1 MKNHSLLTHI
11 FFFCLFFLF
20 YHITISTSTPPYIA
34 VENITLNCGTSD
46 NSTAPDLRLWVGD
59 IGSNFGPAEE
69 PNHKSNISQA
79 HIQSSSID
87 AVPYLTARL
96 SYFQF
101 TYVFP
106 VTPGPKF
113 VRLYFYS
120 APYSGFD
127 KSKDF
132 FTVKAGSF
140 TLLQNFSASI
150 LVNPLENK
158 NFVKEFC
165 INVDKHQK
173 LNLTF
178 IPTSSNYYAFV
189 NGIEIVSMPLYL
201 YYRPQDLPLDLY
213 YRAQGYKREV
223 PLHVGQAPP
232 QFFINYSMALEK
244 VYRLNM
250 GGALITP
257 FEDTGMFRE
266 WSDGIQYMSSDHG
279 VKRVIPRDPS
289 LMPNYSKIPNYIA
302 PVAVYQSAISMGLDT
317 SKNRVSN
324 LTWRLPV
331 DTGFNYLVRLHFCEI
346 VSEIFL
352 VGTRVFTIYIDYQLA
367 EERADVISWAESNA
381 TPIFKDY
388 VVMIKNKS
396 GEDMHLLSIDLHP
409 ITEEN
414 KNLDA
419 FLIHDAILNG
429 VEVFKLS
436 NPDGNLAR
444 PNNVAPSLLDQQP
457 EPAVIKSKTIFIA
470 IGSGVGFLLVLILVC
485 CMVVWK
491 LRKTRRYGSCHPVPK
506 RWWCWPNPYKRKLTR
521 TKLPEV
527 LCRYFTLD
535 ELKQATNNFNKELI
549 IGVGGFGNVYM
560 GLIDNGNMTVA
571 IKRMK
576 PESRQGAREFRTE
589 IEMLSQLRHVHLV
602 SLIGYCYDDSEMIL
616 VYEYMKNGTLCH
628 HLYDTDN
635 DPLTWKQRLQI
646 CIGAARGLHY
656 LHTSTKHPIIHRD
669 VKTTNI
675 LLDEKWVSK
684 VSDFGL
690 SKMGLDNSAVSTLV
704 KGTVGYLDPD
714 YARRQQLTEK
724 SDVYSFG
731 VVMFEV
737 LCARKA
743 MNQRL
748 QEEQRNLASWARK
761 CIERGTISQIIDPY
775 LSNKM
780 VPECLNVYVELAE
793 SCIRDQG
800 IHRPTMNDVMEKLE
814 FALELQE
821 NVDKAKDTNSEE
833 ESLIHLAVTSTP
845 WYNNVYNG
853 KVLASTSGTELTTI
867 SSGLNYPGLNS
878 VSISITSQDVSM
890 NTITS
895 EG

>member
-20 YHITISTSTPPYIA
+20 YHITITTSTPAYIA
-34 VENITLNCGTSD
+34 VENITLNCGTSG
-46 NSTAPDLRLWVGD
+46 NSKALDQRLWVGD
-59 IGSNFGPAEE
+59 IGSKFGPAEE
-69 PNHKSNISQA
+69 PNHKSNISEA
-79 HIQSSSID
+79 HTQSSSII
-87 AVPYLTARL
+87 AVPYMTARL

-289 LMPNYSKIPNYIA
+289 LMPNYSKIPNYTA

-317 SKNRVSN
+317 SKNIVSN
-324 LTWRLPV
+324 LTWRLRV

-346 VSEIFL
+346 VSGIFL

-414 KNLDA
+414 TNLND

-444 PNNVAPSLLDQQP
+444 PNVAPSLLDQQP
-457 EPAVIKSKTIFIA
+457 APAVIKSKTIFIA

-491 LRKTRRYGSCHPVPK
+491 LRKTKRYGFCHPVEK
-506 RWWCWPNPYKRKLTR
+506 WWWCWPDPYKRKLTR
-521 TKLPEV
+521 TKASSLPEV

-535 ELKQATNNFNKELI
+535 ELKQATNNFNEELI

-560 GLIDNGNMTVA
+560 GIIDNGN
-571 IKRMK
+571 
-576 PESRQGAREFRTE
+576 
-589 IEMLSQLRHVHLV
+589 
-602 SLIGYCYDDSEMIL
+602 
-616 VYEYMKNGTLCH
+616 VYL
-628 HLYDTDN
+628 
-635 DPLTWKQRLQI
+635 PI
-646 CIGAARGLHY
+646 CIFL
-656 LHTSTKHPIIHRD
+656 
-669 VKTTNI
+669 
-675 LLDEKWVSK
+675 
-684 VSDFGL
+684 FL
-690 SKMGLDNSAVSTLV
+690 SFDIFI
-704 KGTVGYLDPD
+704 
-714 YARRQQLTEK
+714 Q
-724 SDVYSFG
+724 
-731 VVMFEV
+731 
-737 LCARKA
+737 
-743 MNQRL
+743 
-748 QEEQRNLASWARK
+748 
-761 CIERGTISQIIDPY
+761 
-775 LSNKM
+775 
-780 VPECLNVYVELAE
+780 
-793 SCIRDQG
+793 
-800 IHRPTMNDVMEKLE
+800 
-814 FALELQE
+814 
-821 NVDKAKDTNSEE
+821 
-833 ESLIHLAVTSTP
+833 
-845 WYNNVYNG
+845 
-853 KVLASTSGTELTTI
+853 
-867 SSGLNYPGLNS
+867 
-878 VSISITSQDVSM
+878 
-890 NTITS
+890 
-895 EG
+895 